1 MKDHPTHPRRATSL
15 LIGLVVI
22 LCTGALFAPAAI
34 AKPPDN
40 PGSIAPHGQPYG
52 KSYGD
57 WGAAWWSWAASFP
70 AGADPISAPGGQV
83 VVGDADDQPNGPVW
97 FLAGTFSGSVDRSLT
112 VPSDKALFFPLVN
125 YVYWSPEDCSYLEL
139 PRCRATD
146 LRHRLI
152 EEQDQTTNLEV
163 SIEKVGPGPSNE
175 VTYEMLDRYSAISK
189 TFTLEIPPGSVFTG
203 FRLRCRSAL
212 PERVGRALDAP
223 GTPCAGQLHDPLGG
237 STRRYQRGCSAAGR
251 HLSPH
256 RDLDQNTPFASVCSS
271 CSGGFAPTVPGR
283 VL

>member
-22 LCTGALFAPAAI
+22 LCTGALSAPAAI

-70 AGADPISAPGGQV
+70 AGADPISAPGGPV
-83 VVGDADDQPNGPVW
+83 VVGGADDQPNGPVW

-203 FRLRCRSAL
+203 FDYDAGPRYPSVSGGHWMLLAPL
-212 PERVGRALDAP
+212 AP
-223 GTPCAGQLHDPLGG
+223 GSYTIHWGGQPGGINAGAPPQDV
-237 STRRYQRGCSAAGR
+237 TY
-251 HLSPH
+251 HL
-256 RDLDQNTPFASVCSS
+256 
-271 CSGGFAPTVPGR
+271 TVI
-283 VL
+283 